1 MDPAPT
7 RYVDRDGAALAYQ
20 VFGDG
25 PRNLLAY
32 ADIVQHPDLC
42 WTDPDTHH
50 NLQRMAEQGRT
61 VFFQRR
67 GLGLSEPVPY
77 VPTIEQQADDI
88 LAVMDA
94 AGMGQALLF
103 GVFDACPALAMV
115 AACAPERVAGLFL
128 AIPFADGV
136 PIDDHIPVGWSE
148 QEAAA
153 FAADNEA
160 AMAGWGSGL
169 SVRVWDAVA
178 DTPYNRRLMGLLER
192 CSATPAAARAHF
204 EWYSRI
210 DLTDVLRA
218 IQVPTYVMRQA
229 TNRLPEAVVR
239 HVAELIPSG
248 TYQSLPGVA
257 PGASLGEGL
266 ASVLDFNDEILSG
279 ADSAV
284 PDGRSLATILFT
296 DIVGSTE
303 LLARLG
309 DGGYRKVRDT
319 HERQVH
325 LAVEQAKGRLVKVL
339 GDGTLSVF
347 DGPSRAVRCA
357 DTIRGQARDLGLEI
371 RAGVHTGEVER
382 RGPDVAGMTVH
393 ISARVS
399 AAAGP
404 GEILVSRTVRDL
416 VVGSGLDF
424 ADRGEHQ
431 LKGVPGSWQ
440 LFAVDSAAR
449 HPEAVEIE
457 PSMLTLADR
466 AAVAAARRTP
476 GAVRTAMRIGNSIQ
490 RRRLGRS
497 STAAPV

>member
-7 RYVDRDGAALAYQ
+7 RYIDRDGAALAYQ
-20 VFGDG
+20 AFGDG
-25 PRNLLAY
+25 PYNMVVY
-32 ADIVQHPDLC
+32 ADIIQHPDLC

-50 NLQRMAEQGRT
+50 NMQRVGQKGRT

-77 VPTIEQQADDI
+77 VPTVEQQADDI

-94 AGMGQALLF
+94 AGMRRAFLF
-103 GVFDACPALAMV
+103 GVFDACPPLAMV
-115 AACAPERVAGLFL
+115 AACAPDRVSGLFL
-128 AIPFADGV
+128 DIPFADGL
-136 PIDDHIPVGWSE
+136 PTDGNNPVGWSPE
-148 QEAAA
+148 D
-153 FAADNEA
+153 AADFREQVEA

-169 SVRVWDAVA
+169 TVRVWDAMA

-192 CSATPAAARAHF
+192 CSATPAVARAHF
-204 EWYSRI
+204 EWYSRV

-229 TNRLPEAVVR
+229 TNRLPESVVR
-239 HVAELIPSG
+239 RVAELIPNA
-248 TYQSLPGVA
+248 TYQSLPGIA

-266 ASVLDFNDEILSG
+266 GSVLDFNDEILSG
-279 ADSAV
+279 ANEAV
-284 PDGRSLATILFT
+284 DDDRSLATILFT

-309 DGGYRKVRDT
+309 DGGYRQVRDA

-325 LAVEQAKGRLVKVL
+325 LAVEQANGRLVKVL

-347 DGPSRAVRCA
+347 DGPSRAVRSA
-357 DTIRGQARDLGLEI
+357 DAIRRQARELGLEV
-371 RAGVHTGEVER
+371 RAGVHTGEIER
-382 RGPDVAGMTVH
+382 RGPDVGGMTVH
-393 ISARVS
+393 IGARVA

-416 VVGSGLDF
+416 VVGSGLGF
-424 ADRGEHQ
+424 ADRGDHQ

-440 LFAVDSAAR
+440 LFAVESATR
-449 HPEAVEIE
+449 HAEPVEIE
-457 PSMLTLADR
+457 PSMLTFADR

-490 RRRLGRS
+490 RRRLRHS
-497 STAAPV
+497 AAVTG